1 MNILKVGVLLT
12 TLYCSNCLAEDL
24 EKCERLSE
32 LEHELSELS
41 KLYTDH
47 HPEIQIRMREI
58 DNLKQL
64 SPSSP
69 DCRSKY
75 QDEKPV

>member
-47 HPEIQIRMREI
+47 HPEIQIRMR
-58 DNLKQL
+58 
-64 SPSSP
+64 
-69 DCRSKY
+69 
-75 QDEKPV
+75 